1 VRFAALTAVALLLAA
16 CDNQAPE
23 PEAEE
28 TEIPEEL
35 ARPAPTVS
43 GAGGIGTPMAERVAV
58 LGLLNKR
65 NNISRDIELK
75 PGEQRR
81 VGDVVVR
88 LSACERT
95 APWEEPPETGAF
107 VQVVVQERTDID
119 ADLEWHRIFSGW
131 LFKSSPSLNVVE
143 HPIYDVWVKDCRMSF
158 PGEEAPLADDSGA
171 SRAATPAPA
180 PSASPAPTPTPE
192 PSAPSNEA

>member
-1 VRFAALTAVALLLAA
+1 MRFVAFTAATLLLAA
-16 CDNQAPE
+16 CTGEAPE
-23 PEAEE
+23 PEAEA

-35 ARPAPTVS
+35 ARAAPTVS
-43 GAGGIGTPMAERVAV
+43 GAAGLGTPMADRVAV

-81 VGDVVVR
+81 VGDVVLR

-107 VQVVVQERTDID
+107 VQVVVQQRTDAD

-131 LFKSSPSLNVVE
+131 LFRNSPSVNVVE

-158 PGEEAPLADDSGA
+158 PGEETPLADDARGA
-171 SRAATPAPA
+171 PRAAPSPA
-180 PSASPAPTPTPE
+180 PSSTPSPAPTAE
-192 PSAPSNEA
+192 SVAPSNET